1 MREIHLYEEWL
12 TEIGDSSAKPF
23 KWITN
28 DNMKSWIDDC
38 IEGAADKKMSGSQED
53 VNYKSKTFRYAFKSD
68 VTGTVYHIHIGGF
81 VGRNIWISFQG
92 EKPKDWVGY
101 HIVAYLGFGLEGDF
115 DKTTNLNEQFR
126 VMATVTECA
135 VDFLQRFLNDGR
147 ISIDKFHMN
156 PKVDNEEQKGIDSR
170 RAKLYAPYIKAAFR
184 KLKTKKHYYVDQQA
198 DGFVLSFGKVA
209 IDSPYS
215 TSVLASTFENEE
227 PDETN

>member
-1 MREIHLYEEWL
+1 M
-12 TEIGDSSAKPF
+12 
-23 KWITN
+23 
-28 DNMKSWIDDC
+28 
-38 IEGAADKKMSGSQED
+38 
-53 VNYKSKTFRYAFKSD
+53 
-68 VTGTVYHIHIGGF
+68 
-81 VGRNIWISFQG
+81 
-92 EKPKDWVGY
+92 
-101 HIVAYLGFGLEGDF
+101 GFGLEGDF
-115 DKTTNLNEQFR
+115 EKDTNLNEQFR

-156 PKVDNEEQKGIDSR
+156 PKVDNAYQTGIDSR

-184 KLKTKKHYYVDQQA
+184 KLKTKKHYYVDQQP